1 MSLKNTLQNSVKDV
15 GSLIGAVAKSVVEPP
30 TEKTVPIDNLVDYT
44 QPININAMRDN
55 YKNYQGHP
63 WTKMYDDI
71 VPMSQ
76 LKSPEIQNAKFY
88 ADNFGLDT
96 SVANLQKKFDALT
109 KQEYEQKNAEYRA
122 SEDAYYQNV
131 AEQNAAYQAAARK
144 AISQALATGSSRG
157 MQFANQFAA
166 QNELAEQNSTGALDI
181 ATQRN
186 KLKAQEA
193 EAYTQNAIKA
203 DDTIR
208 QQNLN
213 ILQQAV
219 ADRANEVQR
228 FAADASLEAQN
239 NLSRVQNY
247 QFNMEQA
254 LTQYLTEQG
263 YAIDDISSLR
273 DFLANMYNSDK
284 NYESD
289 LVTTYISTLA
299 NMYNTDKNLEGTKY
313 SVDNPKGYGGGSGGS
328 GGSGYSNNST
338 LADYTDILAAYVKAS
353 PAVKKM
359 MEGQYKDLNLKDA
372 ASVQATNALGLK
384 IGPVQMKQYL
394 GLD

>member
-1 MSLKNTLQNSVKDV
+1 MSISDELQKN
-15 GSLIGAVAKSVVEPP
+15 
-30 TEKTVPIDNLVDYT
+30 NLGR
-44 QPININAMRDN
+44 INVNNMRNN

-96 SVANLQKKFDALT
+96 SVANLQEKFDALT
-109 KQEYEQKNAEYRA
+109 AQEYAQKNADYRA
-122 SEDAYYQNV
+122 SEDAYYQNMTG
-131 AEQNAAYQAAARK
+131 QNTQYQAAVQN

-193 EAYTQNAIKA
+193 EAYTQNAINA
-203 DDTIR
+203 DETIR

-247 QFNMEQA
+247 QFNMDQT

-263 YAIDDISSLR
+263 WTLDDIKSLR
-273 DFLANMYNSDK
+273 DAINTGYNADKNYKSAFDASYINALASMYNADKNLEGTKYNSDR
-284 NYESD
+284 
-289 LVTTYISTLA
+289 
-299 NMYNTDKNLEGTKY
+299 NLEGTKY
-313 SVDNPKGYGGGSGGS
+313 SVDNAKSGGGGYSGGGYS
-328 GGSGYSNNST
+328 GGGYNGGGYNNNKNYDNYNNDNA
-338 LADYTDILAAYVKAS
+338 LADYTDILGAYVKAS
-353 PAVKKM
+353 PAVKEM
-359 MEGQYKDLNLKDA
+359 MAGQYKDLNLKDA
-372 ASVQATNALGLK
+372 AELLSSVQIGAL
-384 IGPVQMKQYL
+384 L
-394 GLD
+394 GIK

>member
-1 MSLKNTLQNSVKDV
+1 MSISDELQKNNLGRIDV
-15 GSLIGAVAKSVVEPP
+15 
-30 TEKTVPIDNLVDYT
+30 N
-44 QPININAMRDN
+44 NMRNN

-96 SVANLQKKFDALT
+96 SVAKLQEKFDALT
-109 KQEYEQKNAEYRA
+109 AQEYKQKNEDYRA
-122 SEDAYYQNV
+122 SEDAYYQNMAGQNTQYQV
-131 AEQNAAYQAAARK
+131 AAQN

-193 EAYTQNAIKA
+193 EAYTQNAINA
-203 DDTIR
+203 DDIIR

-263 YAIDDISSLR
+263 FAVDDIKSLR
-273 DFLANMYNSDK
+273 DAINTGYTADK
-284 NYESD
+284 NYESAIN
-289 LVTTYISTLA
+289 TAYINALLG
-299 NMYNTDKNLEGTKY
+299 MYTVDKNLEGTKY
-313 SVDNPKGYGGGSGGS
+313 SVDNAKSYGGGGGYSGGGGGGYNS
-328 GGSGYSNNST
+328 GSD
-338 LADYTDILAAYVKAS
+338 LADYTDILGAYVKAS

-372 ASVQATNALGLK
+372 ASIQASNLLGLGL
-384 IGPVQMKQYL
+384 GPIAQTKRFPTLELEEDKNQKKK
-394 GLD
+394 